1 MSKRY
6 FCNPFIGKEKSL
18 EVIDKNFYKSQVENI
33 VKQIVARQKTG
44 RRDLDGGLYV
54 GAGGVAYMLYY
65 LAQRQP
71 GAYLPLLLKTENDM
85 VSSTKTWIISTRPGN
100 WQRPISYQHRLKV
113 QTLWDFC
120 SEDRDYLHWVLHLQK
135 LQVHKT
141 FESYTTGVDCHSFKG
156 DKAAVVDKS
165 VSLFRNCLQE
175 FQRPDPLRCG
185 SDEVTW
191 FLFTNH
197 FLLFILFCVRCW
209 LGGRATWRGP
219 SGSDLRVSMLW
230 VTQKCGGCV
239 MWW

>member
-71 GAYLPLLLKTENDM
+71 GAYLPLLLKTENDVM
-85 VSSTKTWIISTRPGN
+85 SSTKTWIISTRPGN
-100 WQRPISYQHRLKV
+100 WQRPISYQPRLKV

-120 SEDRDYLHWVLHLQK
+120 SEDRDYLHWMLHLQK
-135 LQVHKT
+135 CQVHKT
-141 FESYTTGVDCHSFKG
+141 FENYTSGIDCHSFKG
-156 DKAAVVDKS
+156 DKAVLDKS

-175 FQRPDPLRCG
+175 FQKPDPLRCG

-191 FLFTNH
+191 FLTNP
-197 FLLFILFCVRCW
+197 FSC
-209 LGGRATWRGP
+209 
-219 SGSDLRVSMLW
+219 
-230 VTQKCGGCV
+230 
-239 MWW
+239 